1 MFQNITA
8 ERVRTRE
15 DHAIL
20 NITNSL
26 GGEGTWKQISL
37 KIQSSDNSFL
47 WWGHKRR
54 TIAERRKVWF
64 FLN

>member
-8 ERVRTRE
+8 ERVRAGE

-26 GGEGTWKQISL
+26 GGEGT
-37 KIQSSDNSFL
+37 
-47 WWGHKRR
+47 
-54 TIAERRKVWF
+54 
-64 FLN
+64 